1 MMRASNRNPLNR
13 PDVRLTASAGA
24 SSFVDRRK
32 AVQGPRRSAR
42 RSLTNRAARS
52 PRGHGHFSP
61 LDLKHALR
69 REALR
74 DCGHRCAYCATP
86 LRLETATLDHV
97 MPRSLG
103 GANESG
109 NLVAACALCNRLKGD
124 QLPFEFF
131 TRHPWAGENFV
142 RQARTVHR
150 ALKRGAR
157 RAISLAFA
165 RTQDAF
171 AA

>member
-1 MMRASNRNPLNR
+1 MRASNRNPLNR
-13 PDVRLTASAGA
+13 PDARLSASAGA

-32 AVQGPRRSAR
+32 SGRGPRRSAR
-42 RSLTNRAARS
+42 RSLASRAVRS
-52 PRGHGHFSP
+52 PRGHGLFAQ

-74 DCGHRCAYCATP
+74 DCGHRCAYCASP
-86 LRLETATLDHV
+86 LRLDTATLDHV
-97 MPRSLG
+97 MPRSHG
-103 GANESG
+103 GANEPG
-109 NLVAACALCNRLKGD
+109 NLVVACAPCNRLKGD

-131 TRHPWAGENFV
+131 SRHPWAGENFV
-142 RQARTVHR
+142 RHARTVHR

-165 RTQDAF
+165 RLQDVL